1 MYAFQEGLAAAAAI
15 CNGDGGSGRTGL
27 EIPSRYLT
35 IPAYG
40 LIPTKS
46 KGHILCYIIKMK
58 QHDVE
63 VAHHIPLP
71 RDRHEANQVLKECTC
86 GRSDCCHFFC
96 ALAPPL
102 TLRALALAVVCEIA
116 GLDKTDYAG
125 KTIDKLGKVV
135 DIVSAFAG

>member
-1 MYAFQEGLAAAAAI
+1 M
-15 CNGDGGSGRTGL
+15 
-27 EIPSRYLT
+27 T
-35 IPAYG
+35 IAAYG

-46 KGHILCYIIKMK
+46 KGHILCYITKIK
-58 QHDVE
+58 QNDVE

-125 KTIDKLGKVV
+125 KIIDGYG
-135 DIVSAFAG
+135 IVSDFVGV